1 MQSNQT
7 TVNSFSAL
15 SSLLSTRAPEPKL
28 ETSASNVDRQHPP
41 TDFLKV
47 EVFRKVNE
55 DEGIH
60 GTISHLEFSFK
71 DDTIRP
77 RIMNRIHL
85 YDAFAEAL
93 REYGDDITAANF
105 AVRYGSQVQL
115 ENMPFLH
122 SNVSLTSVFD
132 PLQTM
137 RDPVVELLKNGNIVL
152 IAVPSQSY
160 HFKSR
165 AAANTSSFR
174 TAKPKNT
181 SKRGKDQSDQKS
193 VD

>member
-1 MQSNQT
+1 MQ

-15 SSLLSTRAPEPKL
+15 SSLLSARAPAPVTAEVH
-28 ETSASNVDRQHPP
+28 SNNSSERQHPP
-41 TDFLKV
+41 TDFLAAFVVYK
-47 EVFRKVNE
+47 E
-55 DEGIH
+55 DAGATFP
-60 GTISHLEFSFK
+60 GSISHIEFSFK
-71 DDTIRP
+71 DDTVRP

-93 REYGDDITAANF
+93 KDHGDDISAANF

-122 SNVSLTSVFD
+122 SNVSLVSVFD

-137 RDPVVELLKNGNIVL
+137 RDPVVELLKNGSIIL

-174 TAKPKNT
+174 NTRPKVGKRKDST
-181 SKRGKDQSDQKS
+181 SENKE
-193 VD
+193 

>member
-1 MQSNQT
+1 MQ

-15 SSLLSTRAPEPKL
+15 SSLLSARAPAPVPAEVH
-28 ETSASNVDRQHPP
+28 SNNNSERQHPP
-41 TDFLKV
+41 TDFLAAFVVYK
-47 EVFRKVNE
+47 E
-55 DEGIH
+55 DTGATFP
-60 GTISHLEFSFK
+60 GSISHIEFSFK
-71 DDTIRP
+71 DDTVRP

-93 REYGDDITAANF
+93 KEHGDEVSAANF

-115 ENMPFLH
+115 ENLPFLH
-122 SNVSLTSVFD
+122 SNVSLVSVFD

-137 RDPVVELLKNGNIVL
+137 RDPVVELLKNGSIIL

-174 TAKPKNT
+174 NTRPKVGKRKDST
-181 SKRGKDQSDQKS
+181 SENKE
-193 VD
+193 

>member
-1 MQSNQT
+1 MQT

-15 SSLLSTRAPEPKL
+15 STLLSIRAPATTKPES
-28 ETSASNVDRQHPP
+28 TNNSGADRQHPP
-41 TDFLKV
+41 TDFLKAT
-47 EVFRKVNE
+47 VFRQVSE
-55 DEGIH
+55 DEGVH
-60 GTISHLEFSFK
+60 GNLSHIEFSFK
-71 DDTIRP
+71 DDSIRP
-77 RIMNRIHL
+77 RILNRIHL

-93 REYGDDITAANF
+93 REYGEDITSANF

-137 RDPVVELLKNGNIVL
+137 RDPVVELLKAGNIAL
-152 IAVPSQSY
+152 IVVPSQSY

-174 TAKPKNT
+174 TTKPKNT
-181 SKRGKDQSDQKS
+181 SNKRPKDFSEQKS

>member
-1 MQSNQT
+1 MQ

-15 SSLLSTRAPEPKL
+15 STLLSTRAPAPVQVEQP
-28 ETSASNVDRQHPP
+28 SNNAERQHPP
-41 TDFLKV
+41 TDFLKASV
-47 EVFRKVNE
+47 VFKPE
-55 DEGIH
+55 DDAGFP
-60 GTISHLEFSFK
+60 GSISHIEFSFK
-71 DDTIRP
+71 DDSIRP

-85 YDAFAEAL
+85 YDAFAESL
-93 REYGDDITAANF
+93 REYGDSISSANF

-122 SNVSLTSVFD
+122 SNVSLVSVFD

-137 RDPVVELLKNGNIVL
+137 RDPVVELLKNGSIVL

-174 TAKPKNT
+174 TVRHKAGKKA
-181 SKRGKDQSDQKS
+181 SKEASGVKAE
-193 VD
+193 